1 MIANCIVSALAN
13 EAGRFMK
20 SRERLLDEFI
30 LEAASNDFESF
41 QCILDQVTKWCD
53 EKGLRTSRQK
63 VLEALQRVIREG
75 YALTYLLSPQEPHS
89 QTVEFS
95 PDYVDDFW
103 FHVTPKGRELVISLH
118 D

>member
-1 MIANCIVSALAN
+1 
-13 EAGRFMK
+13 MK
-20 SRERLLDEFI
+20 SRERILDELV

-41 QCILDQVTKWCD
+41 QCILAQVTKWSD
-53 EKGLRTSRQK
+53 EKGLPTSRQE

-75 YALTYLLSPQEPHS
+75 YALAYLLSPQEPHS

-95 PDYVDDFW
+95 LDRLDDFW
-103 FHVTPKGRELVISLH
+103 FYVTPKGRELVINLH